1 MPCRTGFR
9 VSNASGFRARV
20 SFRRRRPRGRKRS
33 ETRSVSL
40 KPRLGNIATPG
51 RVCLPHNETYDCRIY
66 PNGIGCLRRR
76 STRRRLEHRPADRTG
91 AGIPDR
97 FGIRARRS
105 SGPQRSVSDPGK
117 QNASATCIFRLCCR
131 KTREKREG
139 ERRSP
144 SGRCIRPKAYRP
156 PGRQNRKCGRGETGA
171 SASPARPC
179 GTRERGKPRRAA
191 IPATRRKTRENG
203 KKRDEFPGYCIRPEM
218 YRAPGDRTGNAAGER
233 DRSIRESSS
242 ALRSPRARK
251 ARATGLRA
259 VRVGLSRQK
268 CRTNPEHLPNP
279 ITHFVTPAVLGG
291 VFGSYFPMAG
301 NPLAWSRLENACTW
315 HIRYINAYNRSAK
328 YFSIPKPG

>member
-1 MPCRTGFR
+1 MLPDFAHEFPSVGGDL
-9 VSNASGFRARV
+9 VVEN
-20 SFRRRRPRGRKRS
+20 RS
-33 ETRSVSL
+33 EIWSVGL

-51 RVCLPHNETYDCRIY
+51 RVCPPHNETYDCRIY
-66 PNGIGCLRRR
+66 PNGIGCLRRGGGSGTGRPTGQESAFRTDSASERDGLPVR
-76 STRRRLEHRPADRTG
+76 SVRFPIRASRTLRRLAYSGYAAGKRERKERERDEAPPGAASVRRRTG
-91 AGIPDR
+91 P
-97 FGIRARRS
+97 
-105 SGPQRSVSDPGK
+105 
-117 QNASATCIFRLCCR
+117 
-131 KTREKREG
+131 
-139 ERRSP
+139 
-144 SGRCIRPKAYRP
+144 
-156 PGRQNRKCGRGETGA
+156 
-171 SASPARPC
+171 
-179 GTRERGKPRRAA
+179 
-191 IPATRRKTRENG
+191 
-203 KKRDEFPGYCIRPEM
+203 
-218 YRAPGDRTGNAAGER
+218 PGDRIENAAGER
-233 DRSIRESSS
+233 DRSIRESGS

>member
-1 MPCRTGFR
+1 M
-9 VSNASGFRARV
+9 VEN
-20 SFRRRRPRGRKRS
+20 RS
-33 ETRSVSL
+33 EIWSVGL

-51 RVCLPHNETYDCRIY
+51 RVCPPHNETYDCRIY
-66 PNGIGCLRRR
+66 PNGIGCLRRGSGSGTGRPTGQESAFRTDSASERDGLPVR
-76 STRRRLEHRPADRTG
+76 SV
-91 AGIPDR
+91 R
-97 FGIRARRS
+97 FPIRA
-105 SGPQRSVSDPGK
+105 
-117 QNASATCIFRLCCR
+117 N
-131 KTREKREG
+131 
-139 ERRSP
+139 
-144 SGRCIRPKAYRP
+144 
-156 PGRQNRKCGRGETGA
+156 
-171 SASPARPC
+171 
-179 GTRERGKPRRAA
+179 GKPRRAA

-268 CRTNPEHLPNP
+268 SRTNPEHLPNP